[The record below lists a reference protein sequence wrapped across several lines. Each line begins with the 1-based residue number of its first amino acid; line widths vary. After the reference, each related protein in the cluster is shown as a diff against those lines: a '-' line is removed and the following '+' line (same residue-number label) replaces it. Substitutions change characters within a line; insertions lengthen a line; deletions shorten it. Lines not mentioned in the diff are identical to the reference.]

1 MDYKSRAASRGFGF
15 GSFLLVVLVL
25 LLTVLWFIPAPAIK
39 WGIETYGSEHVGAKV
54 EVEDVSFSWLSAG
67 LAVEGLQVTDPS
79 APMENMLVIDRIAT
93 ALDVARLLDKKLYF
107 DELAIE
113 GVGVGEARVK
123 SGALSEHAAI
133 PADESS
139 GFSLASLGLP
149 SSDELVAQ
157 EKAIY
162 EDKINAYKDN
172 LASKQKSIEDAIK
185 ALPNKDALN
194 TYKTRIK
201 KAKDS
206 AKGPLGKFAAL
217 KEFKR
222 IQKDVKKDVKK
233 VREVQKLIKDT
244 LADLKKDYELLK
256 DLPNQSASEIVKS
269 LGLEKS
275 MAANAGQT
283 LLAGRFDSWVKQ
295 ALGYYKAIAGGNDG
309 LSGDASDTVKG
320 SEKIIKTSPDFLIKK
335 VLLSGAL
342 RQGGRE
348 GEMSGEVINLSEA
361 PSLFPEPI
369 TVNLKAAGV
378 AFGKLALNGVV
389 DHRKMGAEEDVITLS
404 VTDSTLENYPLTEQS
419 GMALLLKKALFS
431 IQVNAS
437 VKALSTLDMAINA
450 GFSNIDLAVSSGD
463 AERGGSDV
471 QQAVIEALKETKD
484 IQLQGKAT
492 GPLNKLTLSLKS
504 NLDEVLGSAVSQVV
518 KNKVD
523 ALKGDVSKKLEEE
536 LAKQMEPLKERL
548 NGVAGLESQAGDKNN
563 AIDEL
568 LKNL

>member
-1 MDYKSRAASRGFGF
+1 MDYKSRATSKGFGF

-25 LLTVLWFIPAPAIK
+25 LLAVLWFIPAPAIK

-54 EVEDVSFSWLSAG
+54 EVEGVSFSWLSAG
-67 LAVEGLQVTDPS
+67 LAIEGLQVTDPS

-93 ALDVARLLDKKLYF
+93 ALDVAQLLDKKLYF

-113 GVGVGEARVK
+113 GVGVGEARAE
-123 SGALSEHAAI
+123 SGALSAHAAI

-185 ALPNKDALN
+185 ALPDKDALN
-194 TYKTRIK
+194 AYKARIK

-295 ALGYYKAIAGGNDG
+295 ALGYYNAVAGGNDR
-309 LSGDASDTVKG
+309 LSGDAPDTARG
-320 SEKIIKTSPDFLIKK
+320 SEKRIKTSPDFLIKK

-389 DHRKMGAEEDVITLS
+389 DHRKMGAEEDTITLS

-419 GMALLLKKALFS
+419 GMALLLKKALLS

-463 AERGGSDV
+463 AGRGGSDV

-484 IQLQGKAT
+484 IQLQGKAV
-492 GPLNKLTLSLKS
+492 GPLDKLTLSLKS
-504 NLDEVLGSAVSQVV
+504 NLDDVLGGAVSQVV
-518 KNKVD
+518 KNKVN

-536 LAKQMEPLKERL
+536 LSL
-548 NGVAGLESQAGDKNN
+548 
-563 AIDEL
+563 IHI
-568 LKNL
+568 